1 MPLEVFM
8 IGRTEFLDDQA
19 ALATGGVW
27 VSDDDAS
34 DGALLVEFAGRGCY
48 DSFEKP
54 NPKTRSNVDY
64 LGHIEEVG
72 HWSVMEHATVTF
84 YIKGVSRS
92 LTHELVRHRHQSP
105 SQLSQ
110 RFVVLKPDVMVRSI
124 EDFVVPPLY
133 EHPTDTDAAM
143 ILMDLWEAA
152 IEAYE
157 KLLPIGERRAKE
169 LGLTGTLAKKRARE
183 AARAVLPN
191 MTPTAITLTGNH
203 RAWRDMLLKRLQ
215 PEADLEISRLAQ
227 VLFRMLSEVE
237 PALYQDLQV
246 VLTDEGPS
254 LRAIPPSSE
263 SMGR

>member
-1 MPLEVFM
+1 M
-8 IGRTEFLDDQA
+8 IGRTEFYDDQA
-19 ALATGGVW
+19 IRSEDVW
-27 VSDDDAS
+27 ESDKDGT
-34 DGALLVEFAGRGCY
+34 DGALLVEFAGRACY
-48 DSFEKP
+48 QSFDKA
-54 NPKTRSNVDY
+54 NPRTRSNKDY

-92 LTHELVRHRHQSP
+92 LTHELVRHRHLSP

-110 RFVVLKPDVMVRSI
+110 RFVVLNPDVMVR
-124 EDFVVPPLY
+124 DFVVPPLF
-133 EHPTDTDAAM
+133 EHSEAASDILLDLWDAA
-143 ILMDLWEAA
+143 IQ
-152 IEAYE
+152 AYE
-157 KLLPIGERRAKE
+157 KLLPIGERRAQE

-191 MTPTAITLTGNH
+191 MTPTAIVLTGNH

-227 VLFRMLSEVE
+227 VIFGQLSEAD

-254 LRAIPPSSE
+254 LRAIPPSGE
-263 SMGR
+263 SVGR